1 MEASTKSRYSL
12 LLAAF
17 FIAPVLNLFSIWPLE
32 SAVLTGVSYILVA
45 LLCLNS
51 AFDARRL
58 GLKVGV
64 PFYFAAL
71 LFFVVVISSML
82 GDYAFGSSWKWYLI
96 NVFSVMFLILFLG
109 SLSEED
115 KKYLAWK
122 VVVWLWFGSVVL
134 GFVGILKYYGLLSFV
149 FPWLPQ
155 DQSRLLGVWNQPN
168 LTTVSSWIG
177 LVSGCAIFANWKYK
191 LSFWAGLFI
200 LGWVI
205 ASAASR
211 TSWIILLALFLSVL
225 VLRYKKNDSAEL
237 LVFFKILLL
246 SLVVVLVM
254 MVSVPL
260 VNVPIKNFLV
270 SAGLLEMSG
279 GASLLDRDVLRDS
292 ARLSEL
298 KKVLAHFPHLPLKD
312 ILLGVG
318 PGNYAGFSYK
328 FDMVAVPQNISSGV
342 WLHSH
347 NIFTMLL
354 VELGVIGVSIFSI
367 FVFWVINV
375 FFRKNLG
382 LVRLTLILVLGVI
395 FIHSNLEYPLWY
407 PWFLFFTGMTLS
419 LVFQCNC
426 FPAQSE
432 YLKPVAGTV
441 IFLVLAM
448 LVLNVGNQ
456 YLKVVD
462 VALEDSKSR
471 SGYQQLALLANDGL
485 MGPYSILRKYYDYA
499 PESGNIDWQLDQVK
513 KMKQWQPRDLVLLRE
528 YTLLVM
534 SGDIESACASAKSVA
549 YRYPNSAPIMVD
561 HAVMSKSVNM
571 AEVAELAEC
580 IDAGLEPW
588 DENLVSMKLKL
599 EGKR

>member
-1 MEASTKSRYSL
+1 METSTKSRYSL

-17 FIAPVLNLFSIWPLE
+17 FIAPVLNIFSIWPLE
-32 SAVLTGVSYILVA
+32 SAVLTGASYVFVA

-51 AFDARRL
+51 AFYARRL
-58 GLKVGV
+58 GFKVSV

-96 NVFSVMFLILFLG
+96 NIFSVMFLILFLG
-109 SLSEED
+109 SMSEED
-115 KKYLAWK
+115 KKYLAWQI
-122 VVVWLWFGSVVL
+122 VTFLWVSAVVL
-134 GFVGILKYYGLLSFV
+134 GFVGILKHYGLLSFV
-149 FPWLPQ
+149 FSWLPQ

-168 LTTVSSWIG
+168 LTSAFSWVG
-177 LVSGCAIFANWKYK
+177 LVSGCAIFVNRKSK
-191 LSFWAGLFI
+191 FFFWAGLFV

-205 ASAASR
+205 AGAASR
-211 TSWIILLALFLSVL
+211 TSWIILLALFFSVL
-225 VLRYKKNDSAEL
+225 VIRYKKSDTAEAF
-237 LVFFKILLL
+237 VFSKILLL
-246 SLVVVLVM
+246 SLLAVLVM
-254 MVSVPL
+254 MAAVPL
-260 VNVPIKNFLV
+260 INVPIKNFLV

-279 GASLLDRDVLRDS
+279 GASLLDREVLRDS

-298 KKVLAHFPHLPLKD
+298 KKVLAYFPQLPLKD

-328 FDMVAVPQNISSGV
+328 FDMVAVPQNISNGA

-354 VELGVIGVSIFSI
+354 VELGVIGVSVFSL

-375 FFRKNLG
+375 FFRQNLE
-382 LVRLTLILVLGVI
+382 LVRLTLMLVLGVI
-395 FIHSNLEYPLWY
+395 FIYSNLEYPLWY
-407 PWFLFFTGMTLS
+407 PWFLFLAGMALA
-419 LVFQCNC
+419 LVFKSNC
-426 FPAQSE
+426 FPGQSE
-432 YLKPVAGTV
+432 SLKPISGVVTFF
-441 IFLVLAM
+441 ILAM

-456 YLKVVD
+456 YLKIVD
-462 VALEDSKSR
+462 VALDDSKGK
-471 SGYQQLALLANDGL
+471 SGYQQLSLLANDGL
-485 MGPYSILRKYYDYA
+485 MGPYSVLRKYYDYA
-499 PESGNIDWQLDQVK
+499 PESENIDWQLAQVQ

-528 YTLLVM
+528 YTLLLM

-561 HAVMSKSVNM
+561 HAVISGSVNM
-571 AEVAELAEC
+571 AEVANLAEC

-588 DENLVSMKLKL
+588 DENLVSIKLKL
-599 EGKR
+599 ERKG